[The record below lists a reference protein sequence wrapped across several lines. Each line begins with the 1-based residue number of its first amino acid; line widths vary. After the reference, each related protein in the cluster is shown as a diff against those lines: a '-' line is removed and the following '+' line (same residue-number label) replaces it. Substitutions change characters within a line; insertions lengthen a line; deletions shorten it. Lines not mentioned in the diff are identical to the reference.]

1 MGASGRRGNGILI
14 LALVALICA
23 AALFFV
29 PRYLNHEN
37 TEHGAD
43 AYSPDEATVTD
54 NGEQPDQPQETQ
66 ELAEEEAPTEDVIAD
81 FIVPVNSE
89 AETVEETA
97 AAAGIIGWG
106 FYYDQLTEEE
116 QEDYRAICT
125 AFNNDQ
131 YTEIA
136 FPAVLTDDQFDR
148 VHYAIKY
155 DHPEYFWVG
164 ESTVYYT
171 NGQRDAIFKYSEKN
185 VEDDIPQMQTQLR
198 AAADEILSGL
208 PADAGEYE
216 KAKYIYEQIIDRTE
230 YHKPSADDQNI
241 KSVLL
246 NHESVCTGYARTYQY
261 LATLCGLK
269 VTTVNGFTDESH
281 SWCLQMIDGGLYW
294 TDVTYGDP
302 INSDEASR
310 QDLRYDY
317 LCVPDRLVSRHT
329 ILSEPDFTYPGC
341 TDESL
346 YYYAAD
352 GVMLNPFSAAEA
364 VEAAATQADR
374 NADTLAA
381 DGEIVIHYLFR
392 SGQDY
397 EQMLRE
403 LADQNSEYHIRL
415 KEEFLNR
422 QVFATGYSEQYS
434 YLDETMHIAIRYK
447 EL

>member
-1 MGASGRRGNGILI
+1 
-14 LALVALICA
+14 
-23 AALFFV
+23 
-29 PRYLNHEN
+29 
-37 TEHGAD
+37 
-43 AYSPDEATVTD
+43 
-54 NGEQPDQPQETQ
+54 
-66 ELAEEEAPTEDVIAD
+66 
-81 FIVPVNSE
+81 
-89 AETVEETA
+89 
-97 AAAGIIGWG
+97 
-106 FYYDQLTEEE
+106 
-116 QEDYRAICT
+116 
-125 AFNNDQ
+125 
-131 YTEIA
+131 
-136 FPAVLTDDQFDR
+136 
-148 VHYAIKY
+148 
-155 DHPEYFWVG
+155 
-164 ESTVYYT
+164 
-171 NGQRDAIFKYSEKN
+171 
-185 VEDDIPQMQTQLR
+185 
-198 AAADEILSGL
+198 
-208 PADAGEYE
+208 
-216 KAKYIYEQIIDRTE
+216 
-230 YHKPSADDQNI
+230 
-241 KSVLL
+241 
-246 NHESVCTGYARTYQY
+246 
-261 LATLCGLK
+261 
-269 VTTVNGFTDESH
+269 NGFTDESH